1 MRFLR
6 YLIVQCLA
14 YGLDL
19 GGFLLLFSVLGTGP
33 LPANAAG
40 KIVAG
45 VFAFL
50 AHRSFTFQLTGK
62 RPESRQVIGYC
73 MLLTL
78 NIPLSSA
85 VLYGFMQF
93 IPLTIVAKVA
103 ADAVCIGITYTLSRK
118 YVFRDSSAPPT
129 AAAQQESGS

>member
-6 YLIVQCLA
+6 YLIVQCIA

-19 GGFLLLFSVLGTGP
+19 GGFLLLFSVLGSGP

-50 AHRSFTFQLTGK
+50 AHRSFTFRLTGHS
-62 RPESRQVIGYC
+62 PEPRQVIGYC
-73 MLLTL
+73 LLLTL

-85 VLYGFMQF
+85 VLFGLMQF

-118 YVFRDSSAPPT
+118 YVFRDSSAT
-129 AAAQQESGS
+129 AAATQQESGS

>member
-6 YLIVQCLA
+6 YLVVQCIA

-19 GGFLLLFSVLGTGP
+19 GGFLLLFSVLGANP

-50 AHRSFTFQLTGK
+50 AHRSFTFRLTGK
-62 RPESRQVIGYC
+62 SPQPRQVIGYC
-73 MLLTL
+73 ILLAL

-85 VLYGFMQF
+85 VLFVFMQF
-93 IPLTIVAKVA
+93 IPLAIVAKVA
-103 ADAVCIGITYTLSRK
+103 ADAICIGITYTLSRK
-118 YVFRDSSAPPT
+118 YVFRDQSAPPAT
-129 AAAQQESGS
+129 ATQQESGS